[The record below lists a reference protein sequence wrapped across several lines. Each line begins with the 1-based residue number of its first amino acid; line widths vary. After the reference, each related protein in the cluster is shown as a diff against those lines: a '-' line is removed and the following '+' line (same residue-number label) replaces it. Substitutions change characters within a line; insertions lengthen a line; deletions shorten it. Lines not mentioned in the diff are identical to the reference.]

1 MLTKKHC
8 LGLADTDWTYDS
20 DDEIADNKQGV
31 RKVVA
36 SEALESL
43 DVLNFL
49 LKFMEIADEN
59 NAK

>member
-8 LGLADTDWTYDS
+8 LGLVDTDWINDS
-20 DDEIADNKQGV
+20 DDKIADNKQDV

-43 DVLNFL
+43 DVVNFL
-49 LKFMEIADEN
+49 LKFMEMADEN

>member
-8 LGLADTDWTYDS
+8 LGLADNDWINDS
-20 DDEIADNKQGV
+20 DDEIADNKQDV

-43 DVLNFL
+43 DVVNFL
-49 LKFMEIADEN
+49 LKFMEIADKN
-59 NAK
+59 NTK